1 MDKRTVDSFGET
13 AALAAENRNRARSE
27 RIYSIQFLR
36 GLAATIVVIAHII
49 EHPLAE
55 APEAAIRTGRFG
67 VEIFFV
73 ISGFIIAEV
82 AGPSAFSPGK
92 FALRRLWRVAP
103 LYMLCTL
110 AVYAA
115 TLVVPEVFKTTVS
128 NFPHFLRSLFFIPSA
143 DPTAAWDW
151 RPTFKIGWT
160 INYEMFF
167 YLVMTFL
174 FWCHSRG
181 QRALMLTGVMGLLIA
196 TSFLI
201 APKSSV
207 IAFYANL
214 NLLPFIVGV
223 WVAQLRSRGA
233 LDELPTAGMVALIV
247 LTVAA
252 VALFYLMQTDDLSR
266 PGPHLV
272 MALAAA
278 LLVITVLSLE
288 EIIPWHRLRIF
299 LAVGDWSY
307 SLYLMHMFVIGAG
320 VVALRKLGI
329 SGPAFWAGMSFVFV
343 GCLATAWAAY
353 TLFERPMNRFGAR
366 RFR

>member
-1 MDKRTVDSFGET
+1 MDKRTVESFGGNVAPPGERRN
-13 AALAAENRNRARSE
+13 LAKPE

-36 GLAATIVVIAHII
+36 GLAAVIVVIAHII

-115 TLVVPEVFKTTVS
+115 TLLVPEVFKTTVS
-128 NFPHFLRSLFFIPSA
+128 NFPHFARSLFFIPSA

-181 QRALMLTGVMGLLIA
+181 QRALMLTGIMGLLIA

-201 APKSSV
+201 PPKSSIV
-207 IAFYANL
+207 AFYANL
-214 NLLPFIVGV
+214 NLLPFVIGV
-223 WVAQLRSRGA
+223 WVAQIRSRGA
-233 LDELPTAGMVALIV
+233 LDDLPTSGVVALIV
-247 LTVAA
+247 LTLAS
-252 VALFYLMQTDDLSR
+252 VALFYLMQTEDLSR
-266 PGPHLV
+266 PGPHFA

-278 LLVITVLSLE
+278 LLVVTMIAQEKT
-288 EIIPWHRLRIF
+288 IAWHRLRFF

-320 VVALRKLGI
+320 VVVLRKLGM
-329 SGPAFWAGMSFVFV
+329 SGPAFWTGMSLIFLI
-343 GCLATAWAAY
+343 CLAVAWAAY

-366 RFR
+366 RFK

>member
-1 MDKRTVDSFGET
+1 MDKRTVESFGGG
-13 AALAAENRNRARSE
+13 AALPVEKRGVAKPE

-36 GLAATIVVIAHII
+36 GLAAVIVVIAHMI

-82 AGPSAFSPGK
+82 AGPSAFNPGK

-103 LYMLCTL
+103 LYMLCTV

-115 TLVVPEVFKTTVS
+115 TLLVPEVFKTTVS
-128 NFPHFLRSLFFIPSA
+128 NFPHFARSLFFIPSA
-143 DPTAAWDW
+143 DPTVAWDW

-174 FWCHSRG
+174 FWCHSKG
-181 QRALMLTGVMGLLIA
+181 QRALMLTGIMGLLIV

-201 APKSSV
+201 PPKSSIV
-207 IAFYANL
+207 AFYANL
-214 NLLPFIVGV
+214 NLLPFILGV
-223 WVAQLRSRGA
+223 WIAQARSRGV
-233 LDELPTAGMVALIV
+233 LDALPTPAVVTLIL
-247 LTVAA
+247 LTFAS
-252 VALFYLMQTDDLSR
+252 VALFYLMKTDDLSR
-266 PGPHLV
+266 PGPHLT
-272 MALAAA
+272 MAAAAA
-278 LLVITVLSLE
+278 LLVVTTISQEKT
-288 EIIPWHRLRIF
+288 IAWHRLRFF

-307 SLYLMHMFVIGAG
+307 SLYLMHMFVIGVG
-320 VVALRKLGI
+320 VVVLRKLGM
-329 SGPAFWAGMSFVFV
+329 SGVAFWSGMPVIFLV
-343 GCLATAWAAY
+343 CLAVSWAGY

-366 RFR
+366 RFK